1 MAKVKVTFLNK
12 EYMISDQIPLLV
24 PILNDFDDYK
34 DEIISL
40 LLSQMN
46 KNQYTG
52 GADEDFAYWDK
63 PIRSIAKKVIVAA
76 SHKGVFDLTEYDL
89 VDQNSGYNELK
100 TICKNTIKQIA
111 NSLAESIQEYINDVD
126 AAYKDAASNITGSGV
141 SIWTNSLS
149 SALWY
154 NFLEGN
160 VLRKQAKEADRQ
172 YNEAIRNI
180 NSRNTSK
187 QKANENRIK
196 TEYYYPGCKLA
207 IEKTIAI
214 MMNVYLSSL
223 NNNNIINCSELSAYD
238 MKASSEIMKN
248 LNIISQK
255 EEVLGK
261 AFEKCPYN
269 QNIFVSAIDLR
280 LLDDL
285 SVDTLNYLNLSNDI
299 ETYLDDRIGNAQ
311 TMSELRSL
319 VNHKKY
325 FIHLKALF
333 SKENEVLYKKHLAF
347 PIYKAIID
355 EYSKYNQ
362 LCLDDSKCEK
372 FTLDIKSI
380 DDLEVYIARRVKEIV
395 SEDDLR
401 FLISQCGYYAALND
415 IKPEGISDEGLTK
428 EEIDIFLIKSIS
440 DKCKPIIKEKIDKE
454 QKEKEKRILEEEKE
468 RIRQEEE
475 KRKKAKQMKLILAA
489 TMSIVLISALLF
501 FIVFVI
507 VPDQKLKKQLNE
519 VEDLKK
525 ANKYDE
531 AISILEQLEA
541 DYSEQ
546 INECKYEKAEK
557 LMAEGNYGDAIIAYN
572 DVGNYKDSKQKKNEC
587 TYIRA
592 CEMEDNGDKKSANE
606 LFYDIKDYKDS
617 YKRYIR
623 NSVDIGYIVC
633 KTKYE
638 FNYKNDLTNEC
649 TSEELAYKVLKLNE
663 YAKPESIKLY
673 ILIIEN
679 GKEHRFGNI
688 VISGTYPEKTIGEYT
703 FGIDS
708 EFYAFE
714 NKDDYNNNLYENA
727 VFHETL
733 TCNEAT
739 TAIRDGISINA
750 GFCTYDSDETNIKD
764 QTSYSWMKGQG
775 TYGYKV
781 HGKPY
786 IKVDGLNENEEIS
799 LYMSIVLY
807 PLDGSPII
815 RMEEGETIITYGNNC
830 IIEDI
835 APDWKNGVVNVG
847 YSGDIRL
854 YVFSDY
860 ISYINQDYENAVAMG
875 EIKYSE

>member
-1 MAKVKVTFLNK
+1 MKGLPIIIGGNHHNTLGVIRALGYKGIRSLVILVTNEEHPYVAYSKYIDKCVLLKTK
-12 EYMISDQIPLLV
+12 EGIV
-24 PILNDFDDYK
+24 PY
-34 DEIISL
+34 
-40 LLSQMN
+40 LLSQA
-46 KNQYTG
+46 KSDHGKQVILSC
-52 GADEDFAYWDK
+52 ADFVTSELDAC
-63 PIRSIAKKVIVAA
+63 
-76 SHKGVFDLTEYDL
+76 L
-89 VDQNSGYNELK
+89 NEL
-100 TICKNTIKQIA
+100 N
-111 NSLAESIQEYINDVD
+111 
-126 AAYKDAASNITGSGV
+126 
-141 SIWTNSLS
+141 
-149 SALWY
+149 
-154 NFLEGN
+154 
-160 VLRKQAKEADRQ
+160 
-172 YNEAIRNI
+172 
-180 NSRNTSK
+180 
-187 QKANENRIK
+187 
-196 TEYYYPGCKLA
+196 EYYYLPTAKGQGICNHYMDKHCMTELA
-207 IEKTIAI
+207 KEVGIAI
-214 MMNVYLSSL
+214 PKSWIVDTNERFNIQEISFPCIVKPLVSIYGSKSEIKVLKDSISLANYLSSYRGHRF
-223 NNNNIINCSELSAYD
+223 IIQEFINS
-238 MKASSEIMKN
+238 
-248 LNIISQK
+248 
-255 EEVLGK
+255 GT
-261 AFEKCPYN
+261 PYPA
-269 QNIFVSAIDLR
+269 QDAI
-280 LLDDL
+280 
-285 SVDTLNYLNLSNDI
+285 T
-299 ETYLDDRIGNAQ
+299 
-311 TMSELRSL
+311 
-319 VNHKKY
+319 
-325 FIHLKALF
+325 
-333 SKENEVLYKKHLAF
+333 
-347 PIYKAIID
+347 
-355 EYSKYNQ
+355 
-362 LCLDDSKCEK
+362 
-372 FTLDIKSI
+372 
-380 DDLEVYIARRVKEIV
+380 IV
-395 SEDDLR
+395 
-401 FLISQCGYYAALND
+401 
-415 IKPEGISDEGLTK
+415 
-428 EEIDIFLIKSIS
+428 
-440 DKCKPIIKEKIDKE
+440 
-454 QKEKEKRILEEEKE
+454 
-468 RIRQEEE
+468 
-475 KRKKAKQMKLILAA
+475 
-489 TMSIVLISALLF
+489 
-501 FIVFVI
+501 
-507 VPDQKLKKQLNE
+507 
-519 VEDLKK
+519 KK

-733 TCNEAT
+733 TCNETT